1 MPPERGIPFERSEWR
16 RVYGKFYPSTTT
28 TARTGQTSRDE
39 LKSLTLSQQEI
50 DLMADACV
58 AIVDEHAR
66 FLDDDVRA
74 VLAGALR
81 AMGKP
86 REAAAI
92 DT

>member
-1 MPPERGIPFERSEWR
+1 
-16 RVYGKFYPSTTT
+16 
-28 TARTGQTSRDE
+28 

-50 DLMADACV
+50 DLMAEACV